1 MKKAI
6 FLSMFFIMFYNANL
20 AADTN
25 TVTSTITGTNT
36 ITGTTTIDRT
46 PPTANAPN
54 VIINNSDV
62 CKSGYTAGIQSSVVG
77 LATGITIKDENC
89 ERLKLSRSLYAM
101 GMKIAAVSALCQD
114 HRVFDAMMMAG
125 TPCPHKGKIGDEA
138 LAAWKENPQDVPK
151 KSTSLNENSD
161 KKITSPFALD
171 AEKNDSRKKREPFKN
186 KMGMGYSA
194 REIWEEGEN

>member
-36 ITGTTTIDRT
+36 ITGTTTIDKT

-77 LATGITIKDENC
+77 LATGITIRDENC

-101 GMKIAAVSALCQD
+101 GMKVAAVSALCQD

-151 KSTSLNENSD
+151 NSTSLNENSD
-161 KKITSPFALD
+161 KKTTSPFALD
-171 AEKNDSRKKREPFKN
+171 TEKNDSRKKKRTV
-186 KMGMGYSA
+186 
-194 REIWEEGEN
+194 

>member
-6 FLSMFFIMFYNANL
+6 FLSMFFIMFYNVTF

-36 ITGTTTIDRT
+36 ITGTTTIDKT

-54 VIINNSDV
+54 VIINNTDV

-101 GMKIAAVSALCQD
+101 GMKVAAVSTLCQD
-114 HRVFDAMMMAG
+114 YRVFDAMMMAG

-138 LAAWKENPQDVPK
+138 LTAWKENPQDVPK
-151 KSTSLNENSD
+151 ESTSLNENSD
-161 KKITSPFALD
+161 KKTTSPSALD
-171 AEKNDSRKKREPFKN
+171 NGKRDSKKRKDPFRKK
-186 KMGMGYSA
+186 GVGYSA
-194 REIWEEGEN
+194 REVWEKGEN

>member
-36 ITGTTTIDRT
+36 ITGTTTIDKT

-62 CKSGYTAGIQSSVVG
+62 CKSGYTAGLQSSVVG
-77 LATGITIKDENC
+77 LATGVTIRDENC

-101 GMKIAAVSALCQD
+101 GMKVAAVSTLCQD
-114 HRVFDAMMMAG
+114 YRVFDAMMMAG
-125 TPCPHKGKIGDEA
+125 TPCPYKGKIGDEA
-138 LAAWKENPQDVPK
+138 LVAWKENPRNVPK

-161 KKITSPFALD
+161 KKTTSPFALD
-171 AEKNDSRKKREPFKN
+171 NEKRDSKKRKN
-186 KMGMGYSA
+186 RFDKQGIGYSA
-194 REIWEEGEN
+194 REIWEEEN

>member
-6 FLSMFFIMFYNANL
+6 FLSMFFIMFYNVTF

-36 ITGTTTIDRT
+36 ITGTTTIDKT

-54 VIINNSDV
+54 VIINNTDV

-77 LATGITIKDENC
+77 LATGISIRDQNC

-101 GMKIAAVSALCQD
+101 GMKVAAVSTLCQD
-114 HRVFDAMMMAG
+114 YRVFDAMMMAG
-125 TPCPHKGKIGDEA
+125 TPCPYKGKIGDEA
-138 LAAWKENPQDVPK
+138 LVAWQENPRNVPR
-151 KSTSLNENSD
+151 KSTSLDENPD
-161 KKITSPFALD
+161 KKNT
-171 AEKNDSRKKREPFKN
+171 SRKRSAIKRESRFDQR
-186 KMGMGYSA
+186 GIGYSA
-194 REIWEEGEN
+194 REAWEEGD